1 MKNKNSR
8 IFRTLRVVIAFLFM
22 ILFLFSFCFAENAAV
37 GFLKIQLGPGIA
49 SLFNAVTLGA
59 ALTVTILLVIT
70 LIFGRFYC
78 AVFCPLGIFQDLLGR
93 LLRAKNRGPK
103 KEPDLLRFSLT
114 GIVFGL
120 LFGGSVL
127 GFLVFDPFANF
138 GAFLSSFYRSA
149 VSDHF
154 VWTAELGA
162 GIFSLL
168 FLVLIVLIKRRAFCR
183 WFCPVGTLLELTA
196 SCSVFR
202 FSFTKQ
208 CVSCGKCEK
217 ICPTQ
222 CIDLSAKVID
232 DKRCVRC
239 LDCLSACPSQGIR
252 FGVGTVKLENPP
264 DQKRRRFTKSILAL
278 PIFFG
283 VGAYCEKD
291 RQSRKITGATPLLL
305 PPGAGDTSRF
315 TNRCDACHLCV
326 TQCPT
331 KILQP
336 SPLRKGPVLL
346 DPLQGGCQYNCVRCG
361 EVCPTGALPRLPLEQ
376 KRSLRLGTV
385 EFDPQYCLA
394 VQDNEACSK
403 CADVCPNGSL
413 IIRLSRTQ
421 FHLPDLDPDSC
432 TGCGSCVFS
441 CPAVTKA
448 LTIKPVEKQIPI
460 VPKDQLRNSI
470 LLVRNGAAKCVLM
483 KKGKIVEQKN
493 NSSMP
498 KGEIL
503 DRRNGSGVLPLLE
516 IYREKK
522 DLMSGAI
529 IIDKVIGRA
538 AAMILLS
545 AKVARIHAE
554 LIGEDALDLLLENH
568 VKVSYRRMVPQILNR
583 KKDGP
588 CPLDQSVEN
597 IIDPEKA
604 VDILLKYK
612 QN

>member
-1 MKNKNSR
+1 MKNKKR
-8 IFRTLRVVIAFLFM
+8 IFRTVRITAASLFM
-22 ILFLFSFCFAENAAV
+22 IIFLFCFCVAENTAV
-37 GFLKIQLGPGIA
+37 GFLKVQLGPRIA

-59 ALTVTILLVIT
+59 VLTTVILLVIT
-70 LIFGRFYC
+70 LTFGRFYC
-78 AVFCPLGIFQDLLGR
+78 GVFCPLGIFQDLLGG

-103 KEPDLLRFSLT
+103 KEPDFLRFSLT

-138 GAFLSSFYRSA
+138 GAFVAAFYRSA
-149 VSDHF
+149 VSEHF
-154 VWTAELGA
+154 ILTAELGA

-196 SCSVFR
+196 VRSVFR
-202 FSFTKQ
+202 FSFTDQ
-208 CVSCGKCEK
+208 CVNCGKCEK

-222 CIDLSAKVID
+222 CIDLTAKTVD

-278 PIFFG
+278 PFFFG

-291 RQSRKITGATPLLL
+291 RQSRQISGITPQLL
-305 PPGAGDTSRF
+305 PPGAGDSFRF
-315 TNRCDACHLCV
+315 ANRCDACHLCV

-361 EVCPTGALPRLPLEQ
+361 EVCPTGALPRLSLEE

-385 EFDPQYCLA
+385 EFDPQFCLA
-394 VQDNEACSK
+394 VQDHEICSK
-403 CADVCPNGSL
+403 CAEACPNASL
-413 IIRLSRTQ
+413 IIRLSRTA

-432 TGCGSCVFS
+432 NGCGSCVFS
-441 CPAVTKA
+441 CPAVSKA
-448 LTIKPVEKQIPI
+448 LTVKPIEKQTPLE
-460 VPKDQLRNSI
+460 PKDHLRNSI
-470 LLVRNGAAKCVLM
+470 LLVRSGAAKCILV

-493 NSSMP
+493 NSTMLTV
-498 KGEIL
+498 EIL

-522 DLMSGAI
+522 DLMNGAI

-545 AKVARIHAE
+545 AKTARVHAE
-554 LIGEDALDLLLENH
+554 LIAEDALDLLLENR
-568 VKVSYRRMVPQILNR
+568 VKVSYRRIVPQILNR

-588 CPLDQSVEN
+588 CPLDQSVKN

-604 VDILLKYK
+604 VEVLLKL